1 MRTMSKIGNKNTVVE
16 RLFMVDENRELGKGK
31 HATTKAKLKRA
42 AKVSPLAIE
51 DVFNHWK
58 TVMNKRSTVVLD
70 ELRRQNIGAAIH
82 DYGIEACKQA
92 IEGCSMSDFYMGRNK
107 QNKRY
112 DSIELI
118 LRDSAHVEKFIDVYE
133 QHKKQGEW

>member
-1 MRTMSKIGNKNTVVE
+1 MRTMSKMGNINTVVE
-16 RLFMVDENRELGKGK
+16 RLFVVEENKKLGKGK
-31 HATTKAKLKRA
+31 HATTKDKLRKA

-70 ELRRQNIGAAIH
+70 EVRRQNIGAAIH
-82 DYGIEACKQA
+82 DYGIEMCKQA
-92 IEGCSMSDFYMGRNK
+92 IEGCSMTDFYMGRNK

-118 LRDSAHVEKFIDVYE
+118 LRDSAHVEKFVDVYE
-133 QHKKQGEW
+133 QQSKGAQW